1 MTMNKMGKKE
11 SRIIKTPPEKKR
23 IKPFEQPSSPVLEE
37 PEPVSCVLQGDEIQ
51 ALAIKPEHLA
61 KLRAEKPAQEE
72 KEKPV
77 VMKKYLIRK
86 SRPQEIGKKANLLVA
101 YPALPDESKKILNY
115 SGVEGPIVDTFGYIT
130 PYSILGT
137 LQEFKKEAIKKG
149 HSQLVR
155 MIPEE
160 SQLSCAISVFGT
172 YKKKPEEK
180 KKVAQSPLSQHRALQ
195 NWQRNMAIRRKQQKR
210 LCECLQKSESQL
222 LMNFSEHYRR
232 IQEQRTL
239 IDRSIPAMY
248 SGKGYS
254 GNEFWNQPVHVGD
267 EIKGLTTTLGQTDL
281 GFPEEVTHV
290 GKPRSI
296 WREMGTNPPKYLPF
310 HRPWEKSLFLQ
321 HRRNELKEVL
331 QTLDFYSPDLDGLE
345 VIGRNQP
352 FTNVS
357 ADSFSAC
364 DDADNKE
371 SSEETTSDLLD
382 EYPDIFSEPILGPS
396 LKFCGQ
402 PARWIN
408 TSHAGEVGIAARVT
422 FEILVGDKAES
433 LLTVNNDGTTAIWYD
448 WRRLPPPFTF
458 QEKITR
464 GIQNFYFNTRSGV
477 ILPGET
483 INFSFIFKSL
493 SGGIF
498 NESWEFS
505 THPELLGGAMLQ
517 VTLWGIALYE
527 DTTVKLREDLE
538 KDLEAREIAVIVEE
552 NLEELLNRIRTPA
565 RVRSP
570 VDAYVTEEELFHR
583 KNPELH
589 YNHQVVKGLREL
601 WNRVMNPQPIEVY
614 VEEEQRKSIVSETS
628 PSKSTADSQK
638 SPEDIRKSL
647 SSPTFMTK
655 SLGLEELVDQPSRT
669 DTEEGAQVE
678 EAPHVEW
685 NLSVADFRQTLLTV
699 PEEEEREVALAQ
711 LNKAAL
717 ELCITPLTT
726 QEDLLHP
733 ICFQL
738 WREVIDGMVNC
749 SLVLRSLLGM
759 PEKDT
764 YVETAAEE
772 LAEIKSAVAKA
783 VKEDRKV
790 QKDDKKTALKEKEKG
805 KATKEQERTNSRKGK
820 GKEEKKVR
828 TLTKEIKDGISF
840 SIESSEVELQ
850 LRREQIDP
858 IVQEKYREKLYIEVY
873 GLLNSMVNKM
883 VFLFETVKK
892 NALEKTKASFV

>member
-1 MTMNKMGKKE
+1 MMNKMGKKE
-11 SRIIKTPPEKKR
+11 SRTIKTPPEKKR

-51 ALAIKPEHLA
+51 ALAIKPEDLA

-77 VMKKYLIRK
+77 VIKKYLIRK

-149 HSQLVR
+149 HSQIVR

-172 YKKKPEEK
+172 YRKKPEEK
-180 KKVAQSPLSQHRALQ
+180 KKVAQSPPSQHRALQ
-195 NWQRNMAIRRKQQKR
+195 NWQRNMAIRRRQQKR

-331 QTLDFYSPDLDGLE
+331 ETLDFYSPDLDGLE

-352 FTNVS
+352 FTSVS

-364 DDADNKE
+364 DDVDNKE

-408 TSHAGEVGIAARVT
+408 TSHVGEVGIAARVT
-422 FEILVGDKAES
+422 FEILV
-433 LLTVNNDGTTAIWYD
+433 
-448 WRRLPPPFTF
+448 
-458 QEKITR
+458 
-464 GIQNFYFNTRSGV
+464 GV

-483 INFSFIFKSL
+483 INFSFIFKSS

-589 YNHQVVKGLREL
+589 YNHQVVKGLHEL
-601 WNRVMNPQPIEVY
+601 WNRVMNPQPVEVY
-614 VEEEQRKSIVSETS
+614 IEEEQGKSTVSETS

-638 SPEDIRKSL
+638 SPEEIRKSL
-647 SSPTFMTK
+647 SSPTFITK
-655 SLGLEELVDQPSRT
+655 SLGLEELVDEPSRT
-669 DTEEGAQVE
+669 DTEEGALVE

-685 NLSVADFRQTLLTV
+685 NLSIADFRQTLLTV

-726 QEDLLHP
+726 QEDLLCQ

-738 WREVIDGMVNC
+738 WREVIDGLVNC

-759 PEKDT
+759 PRKT
-764 YVETAAEE
+764 LTLKLLQKNWVT
-772 LAEIKSAVAKA
+772 EIKSAVAKA
-783 VKEDRKV
+783 AKEDRKV

-820 GKEEKKVR
+820 GKDEKKAR
-828 TLTKEIKDGISF
+828 TLTKETKDAISF

-858 IVQEKYREKLYIEVY
+858 IVQEKYREKLYVEVY

-892 NALEKTKASFV
+892 NTLEKTKASFV

>member
-1 MTMNKMGKKE
+1 MFNFDLTFW
-11 SRIIKTPPEKKR
+11 RYYLYTAPYI
-23 IKPFEQPSSPVLEE
+23 FLEE

-51 ALAIKPEHLA
+51 ALAIKPEDLA
-61 KLRAEKPAQEE
+61 KVGIHFFPNS
-72 KEKPV
+72 EKPV
-77 VMKKYLIRK
+77 VIKKYLIRK

-115 SGVEGPIVDTFGYIT
+115 SGTII
-130 PYSILGT
+130 SIFSCCGSN
-137 LQEFKKEAIKKG
+137 I
-149 HSQLVR
+149 VR

-172 YKKKPEEK
+172 YRKKPEEK
-180 KKVAQSPLSQHRALQ
+180 KKVAQSPPSQHRALQ
-195 NWQRNMAIRRKQQKR
+195 NWQRNMAIRRRQQKR

-248 SGKGYS
+248 SGKVIILQIILLVLFRS
-254 GNEFWNQPVHVGD
+254 EVHPGM
-267 EIKGLTTTLGQTDL
+267 ILSTHKAIYTLGNCHIT
-281 GFPEEVTHV
+281 FPERLYYT
-290 GKPRSI
+290 
-296 WREMGTNPPKYLPF
+296 F
-310 HRPWEKSLFLQ
+310 HLNILILLLNNRRKMNENTVLFLNFPFL
-321 HRRNELKEVL
+321 RK
-331 QTLDFYSPDLDGLE
+331 DLDGLE

-352 FTNVS
+352 FTSVS

-364 DDADNKE
+364 DDVDNKE
-371 SSEETTSDLLD
+371 SSEETTS
-382 EYPDIFSEPILGPS
+382 YV
-396 LKFCGQ
+396 
-402 PARWIN
+402 
-408 TSHAGEVGIAARVT
+408 GEVGIAARVT

-433 LLTVNNDGTTAIWYD
+433 LLTVSNDGTTAIWYD

-483 INFSFIFKSL
+483 INFSFIFKSS

-589 YNHQVVKGLREL
+589 YNHQVVKGLHEL
-601 WNRVMNPQPIEVY
+601 WNRVMNPQPVEVY
-614 VEEEQRKSIVSETS
+614 IEEEQGKSTVSETS

-638 SPEDIRKSL
+638 SPEEIRKSL
-647 SSPTFMTK
+647 SSPTFITK
-655 SLGLEELVDQPSRT
+655 SLGLEELVDEPSRT
-669 DTEEGAQVE
+669 DTEEGALVE

-685 NLSVADFRQTLLTV
+685 NLSIADFRQV
-699 PEEEEREVALAQ
+699 FPEEEEREVALAQ

-726 QEDLLHP
+726 QEDLLCQ

-738 WREVIDGMVNC
+738 WREVIDGLVNC

-759 PEKDT
+759 PRKT
-764 YVETAAEE
+764 LTLKLLQKNWVS
-772 LAEIKSAVAKA
+772 LPVNSVALTL
-783 VKEDRKV
+783 RKC
-790 QKDDKKTALKEKEKG
+790 T
-805 KATKEQERTNSRKGK
+805 QERTNSRKGK
-820 GKEEKKVR
+820 GKDEKKAR
-828 TLTKEIKDGISF
+828 TLTKETKDAISF

-858 IVQEKYREKLYIEVY
+858 IVQEKYREKLYVEVSLY
-873 GLLNSMVNKM
+873 IHLTIGKILNYKTKTTINQTKLNSSPK
-883 VFLFETVKK
+883 FTRVKSLNEQK
-892 NALEKTKASFV
+892 SLYLIPKDHSSLVVGK

>member
-1 MTMNKMGKKE
+1 MNKISKKE
-11 SRIIKTPPEKKR
+11 SRISRTPPEKKR
-23 IKPFEQPSSPVLEE
+23 IKPFEQPSSPLQEE

-51 ALAIKPEHLA
+51 ALAIKPEDLA
-61 KLRAEKPAQEE
+61 KLRAGKPPQEE

-77 VMKKYLIRK
+77 VIKKYLVRK
-86 SRPQEIGKKANLLVA
+86 SRPQEIGKKTNLLVA
-101 YPALPDESKKILNY
+101 YPALPDESKKTLNY

-149 HSQLVR
+149 HSQIVR

-160 SQLSCAISVFGT
+160 SQLSCEISVFGT
-172 YKKKPEEK
+172 YGKKPEEE
-180 KKVAQSPLSQHRALQ
+180 KKVAQASPSQHRALQ
-195 NWQRNMAIRRKQQKR
+195 NWQRNMALRRKQQKE

-267 EIKGLTTTLGQTDL
+267 ETKGLTTTLGQTDL

-296 WREMGTNPPKYLPF
+296 WREMGTSPPKYLPF

-331 QTLDFYSPDLDGLE
+331 ETLDFYSPDLDGLE

-364 DDADNKE
+364 DDDDNKE
-371 SSEETTSDLLD
+371 SEETASDLLD

-433 LLTVNNDGTTAIWYD
+433 RLTVSNDGTTAIWYD

-458 QEKITR
+458 QEKIKR

-483 INFSFIFKSL
+483 IHFSFIFKSL
-493 SGGIF
+493 SAGIF

-538 KDLEAREIAVIVEE
+538 KDLEAREIAVIIEE
-552 NLEELLNRIRTPA
+552 NLEELLNRIRTPT

-589 YNHQVVKGLREL
+589 YNHQVVKGLHEL
-601 WNRVMNPQPIEVY
+601 WNRIMNPQPVEVY
-614 VEEEQRKSIVSETS
+614 VEEGQRKSTVSETS

-638 SPEDIRKSL
+638 SPEDISKSV
-647 SSPTFMTK
+647 SSPTSIAKT
-655 SLGLEELVDQPSRT
+655 LGSEELVNEPSKA
-669 DTEEGAQVE
+669 DIEEVAQVE
-678 EAPHVEW
+678 EVPRVEW
-685 NLSVADFRQTLLTV
+685 NLSVADFRQTLLTI

-726 QEDLLHP
+726 QEDLFYQ

-738 WREVIDGMVNC
+738 WREVIDGLVNC
-749 SLVLRSLLGM
+749 SLMLRSLLGM

-764 YVETAAEE
+764 YVETAPEE
-772 LAEIKSAVAKA
+772 LADVKSAVAKA

-790 QKDDKKTALKEKEKG
+790 QKEDKKTASKEKEKG

-820 GKEEKKVR
+820 GKEEKKAK
-828 TLTKEIKDGISF
+828 TSTKETKDAISF

-858 IVQEKYREKLYIEVY
+858 IVQEKYREKLYVEVY

-892 NALEKTKASFV
+892 NALEKTSFV

>member
-1 MTMNKMGKKE
+1 
-11 SRIIKTPPEKKR
+11 I

-51 ALAIKPEHLA
+51 ALAIKPEDLA
-61 KLRAEKPAQEE
+61 KVEE

-77 VMKKYLIRK
+77 VIKKYLIRK

-115 SGVEGPIVDTFGYIT
+115 SGTII
-130 PYSILGT
+130 SIFSCCGSNQCPGSL
-137 LQEFKKEAIKKG
+137 
-149 HSQLVR
+149 R

-172 YKKKPEEK
+172 YRKKPEEK
-180 KKVAQSPLSQHRALQ
+180 KKVAQSPPSQHRALQ
-195 NWQRNMAIRRKQQKR
+195 NWQRNMAIRRRQQKR
-210 LCECLQKSESQL
+210 LW
-222 LMNFSEHYRR
+222 
-232 IQEQRTL
+232 
-239 IDRSIPAMY
+239 
-248 SGKGYS
+248 
-254 GNEFWNQPVHVGD
+254 NEFWNQPVHVGD

-296 WREMGTNPPKYLPF
+296 WREMG
-310 HRPWEKSLFLQ
+310 E
-321 HRRNELKEVL
+321 
-331 QTLDFYSPDLDGLE
+331 
-345 VIGRNQP
+345 
-352 FTNVS
+352 
-357 ADSFSAC
+357 
-364 DDADNKE
+364 
-371 SSEETTSDLLD
+371 
-382 EYPDIFSEPILGPS
+382 
-396 LKFCGQ
+396 
-402 PARWIN
+402 
-408 TSHAGEVGIAARVT
+408 GEVGIAARVT

-433 LLTVNNDGTTAIWYD
+433 LLTVSNDGTTAIWYD

-483 INFSFIFKSL
+483 INFSFIFKSS

-589 YNHQVVKGLREL
+589 YNHQVVKGLHEL
-601 WNRVMNPQPIEVY
+601 WNRVMNPQPVEVY
-614 VEEEQRKSIVSETS
+614 IEEEQGKSTVSETS

-638 SPEDIRKSL
+638 SPEEIRKSL
-647 SSPTFMTK
+647 SSPTFITK
-655 SLGLEELVDQPSRT
+655 SLGLEELVDEPSRT
-669 DTEEGAQVE
+669 DTEEGALVE

-685 NLSVADFRQTLLTV
+685 NLSIADFRQ
-699 PEEEEREVALAQ
+699 EEALASPTNVARGAFAQVRLVRQ
-711 LNKAAL
+711 LCPFLDRDALRTVTHALVTLRLDYCNALYLGLPLHTIRRLQLVQNAAARVVMGVTQFSH
-717 ELCITPLTT
+717 ITPLLRGLHWLPVALRVRFKVLTLT
-726 QEDLLHP
+726 FKVLHDMGPQYLRERLLP
-733 ICFQL
+733 ISSATRPVRAHRQ
-738 WREVIDGMVNC
+738 G
-749 SLVLRSLLGM
+749 LLGV
-759 PEKDT
+759 PSASQCRLAVPRRRAYSVAVPDLWN
-764 YVETAAEE
+764 E
-772 LAEIKSAVAKA
+772 LPLDLRLAP
-783 VKEDRKV
+783 DLRTFRR
-790 QKDDKKTALKEKEKG
+790 DLKT
-805 KATKEQERTNSRKGK
+805 
-820 GKEEKKVR
+820 
-828 TLTKEIKDGISF
+828 
-840 SIESSEVELQ
+840 
-850 LRREQIDP
+850 
-858 IVQEKYREKLYIEVY
+858 
-873 GLLNSMVNKM
+873 
-883 VFLFETVKK
+883 
-892 NALEKTKASFV
+892 